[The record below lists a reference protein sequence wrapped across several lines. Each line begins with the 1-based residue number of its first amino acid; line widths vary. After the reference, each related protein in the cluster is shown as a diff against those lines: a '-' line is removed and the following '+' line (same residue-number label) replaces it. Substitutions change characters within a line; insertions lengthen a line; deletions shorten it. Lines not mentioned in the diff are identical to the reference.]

1 MTKKDIW
8 NKNDE
13 KKYYWL
19 FNHFKK
25 TFPNLDEFSYIDT
38 YKRKLMSIIEKNE
51 KWSNKSK
58 EALLFMIAKYL
69 RTTTNKNKLER
80 YAKMYSQ
87 AAYELMLEN
96 RKEENSNKQDEKE
109 LLNYRDHKYFVDILK
124 SIDYENI
131 KTLTS
136 HLQYILLS
144 LLIYQPPV
152 RTDFYVTASFIKSK
166 KDNDNIHNF
175 IKIDRKGSLKIFYII
190 NKDKVTSTKTYNM
203 NKNLSKIEI
212 KDKDLCKLIYDS
224 YKRFPRKYLFEINE
238 KQISPPTFLNW
249 LRKITNVDNIN
260 NDIMRSSYINWFYST
275 ERNMNEKEELAHQ
288 MRNSIETAQSNFLK
302 IFDETKESDCDKL
315 KETVIELQ
323 NENKEI
329 TQNLDNVAP
338 KENGKL
344 YIKRRRD
351 LVYQLNKYN
360 RIVKESSLLKYNI
373 TFDKNLKNM
382 FKKYFN

>member
-19 FNHFKK
+19 FNHLKK

-190 NKDKVTSTKTYNM
+190 NKDKVTSTTTYNM

-288 MRNSIETAQSNFLK
+288 MRHSIETAQRNYLK
-302 IFDETKESDCDKL
+302 IVDETKESDCDKL

-360 RIVKESSLLKYNI
+360 RIVRESSLLKYNI
-373 TFDKNLKNM
+373 TFDKNLK
-382 FKKYFN
+382 KYD

>member
-19 FNHFKK
+19 FNHLKK

-224 YKRFPRKYLFEINE
+224 YKRFPRKYLFKIKE

-288 MRNSIETAQSNFLK
+288 MRHSIETAQRNYLK
-302 IFDETKESDCDKL
+302 IVDETKESDCDKL

-360 RIVKESSLLKYNI
+360 RIVRESSLLKYNI
-373 TFDKNLKNM
+373 TFDKNLK
-382 FKKYFN
+382 KYV

>member
-19 FNHFKK
+19 FNHLKK

-275 ERNMNEKEELAHQ
+275 ERNMNEKEELSHQ
-288 MRNSIETAQSNFLK
+288 MRHSIETAQRNYLK
-302 IFDETKESDCDKL
+302 IVDETKESDCDKL

-360 RIVKESSLLKYNI
+360 RIVRESSLLKYNI
-373 TFDKNLKNM
+373 TFDKNLK
-382 FKKYFN
+382 KYV

>member
-19 FNHFKK
+19 FNHLKK

-288 MRNSIETAQSNFLK
+288 MRHSIETAQRNYLK
-302 IFDETKESDCDKL
+302 IVDETKESDCDKL

-360 RIVKESSLLKYNI
+360 RIVRESSLLKYNI
-373 TFDKNLKNM
+373 TFDKNLK
-382 FKKYFN
+382 KYV

>member
-19 FNHFKK
+19 FNHLKK

-136 HLQYILLS
+136 HLQYNLLS

-152 RTDFYVTASFIKSK
+152 RTDF
-166 KDNDNIHNF
+166 
-175 IKIDRKGSLKIFYII
+175 
-190 NKDKVTSTKTYNM
+190 
-203 NKNLSKIEI
+203 
-212 KDKDLCKLIYDS
+212 
-224 YKRFPRKYLFEINE
+224 
-238 KQISPPTFLNW
+238 
-249 LRKITNVDNIN
+249 
-260 NDIMRSSYINWFYST
+260 
-275 ERNMNEKEELAHQ
+275 
-288 MRNSIETAQSNFLK
+288 
-302 IFDETKESDCDKL
+302 
-315 KETVIELQ
+315 
-323 NENKEI
+323 
-329 TQNLDNVAP
+329 
-338 KENGKL
+338 
-344 YIKRRRD
+344 
-351 LVYQLNKYN
+351 
-360 RIVKESSLLKYNI
+360 
-373 TFDKNLKNM
+373 
-382 FKKYFN
+382 